1 MKKIINKIKDLFDV
15 AKYKRQ
21 RNSFENKYNSRNADY
36 VKVLEDYHELSI
48 KNIELQN
55 QVKDLKADKKELK
68 RIIEEEMTPKK
79 KRG

>member
-1 MKKIINKIKDLFDV
+1 MKIINKIKDLFDV

-48 KNIELQN
+48 KNIDLQN
-55 QVKDLKADKKELK
+55 QVKDLKAESKELK
-68 RIIEEEMTPKK
+68 RTLEEDMTPKK